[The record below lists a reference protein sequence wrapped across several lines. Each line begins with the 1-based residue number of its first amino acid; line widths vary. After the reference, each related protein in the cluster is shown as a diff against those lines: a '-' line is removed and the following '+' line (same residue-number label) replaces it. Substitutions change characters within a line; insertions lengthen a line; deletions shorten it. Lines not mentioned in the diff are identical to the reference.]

1 MERES
6 KKLEYKEKITN
17 TFLKTVSAYANYD
30 GGIVIFGVT
39 DDLKQ
44 IGIENPVEAC
54 LQIEDKINDSI
65 DPNPSYNLE
74 IDRKTNTIKLEVS
87 PGINKPYFYK
97 SKAYKRN
104 DSSTIEVDKIE
115 LRRLIMEGDNTT
127 FDSLVSTKQ
136 DLNFSILEKSLKN
149 ELGIKE
155 FDIDILK
162 TLQLYKDNEG
172 YNNAANLLSDNNS
185 FIGIECIRFGKN
197 ENEIMDRE
205 TYENFSII
213 EQFNKCMNIF
223 NKYYEIEV
231 IDGKSRE
238 KIHTIPEIAFREAI
252 ANAIIHRTYD
262 VNSTI
267 KVKMFEDHIEII
279 SPGSLTFGISEE
291 DYKKGKIS
299 VLRNP
304 IIGEVFYRLKY
315 IEKLGTGIQR
325 INNLYKEIA
334 SKPEYIVSDN
344 YISVKLPCVNKIID
358 LNDAEEFI
366 SKLLENGKKLSRA
379 EIEKYANLGKDKT
392 IRILNSLT
400 KKKAIVRTGT
410 GRNIKYEIIK

>member
-1 MERES
+1 MQRES
-6 KKLEYKEKITN
+6 KKLEYKETITN
-17 TFLKTVSAYANYD
+17 SFLKTVSAYANYD
-30 GGIVIFGVT
+30 GGIIVFGVT
-39 DDLKQ
+39 DSLKE

-54 LQIEDKINDSI
+54 LQIESKINDSI
-65 DPNPSYNLE
+65 EPNPSYNLE
-74 IDRKTNTIKLEVS
+74 INRKTSTINLEVF
-87 PGINKPYFYK
+87 PGINKPYFYN

-115 LRRLIMEGDNTT
+115 LKRLIMEGDNTT
-127 FDSLVSTKQ
+127 FDSLVSLKQ
-136 DLNFSILEKSLKN
+136 DLNFGILEKSLKD

-155 FDIDILK
+155 FNKDILK

-172 YNNAANLLSDNNS
+172 YNNAANLLSDNNT
-185 FIGIECIRFGKN
+185 FVGIECIRFGKN

-205 TYENFSII
+205 TYENISII
-213 EQFNKCMNIF
+213 EQFNRCMNIF

-238 KIHTIPEIAFREAI
+238 KIYTLPEVAFREAI

-262 VNSTI
+262 VNSSI
-267 KVKMFEDHIEII
+267 KVKMFEDYIEIV

-291 DYKKGKIS
+291 DYKKGKLS

-304 IIGEVFYRLKY
+304 IIGEVFYRLKF

-325 INNLYKEIA
+325 INNLYKEI
-334 SKPEYIVSDN
+334 SLKPEYIVSDN
-344 YISVKLPCVNKIID
+344 YISVKLPCVNKTID

-400 KKKAIVRTGT
+400 NKGAITRVGS
-410 GRNIKYEIIK
+410 GRDIKYKTLK